1 MYNKNW
7 YNNLNKSSL
16 TPPNWVFS
24 VVWPLLYTVLF
35 ISLYLVWTDKNCFP
49 FCNPLIFFIIQLCLN
64 VVWTTIFFK
73 LQKPLLALLDII
85 LIILFT
91 LITLYKFYEINKTS
105 FYLLIP
111 YIIWLCF
118 ATYLNLYIVINN

>member
-24 VVWPLLYTVLF
+24 VVWPLLYTILF

-49 FCNPLIFFIIQLCLN
+49 FCNPLIFFVIQLCLN
-64 VVWTTIFFK
+64 VIWTTIFFK
-73 LQKPLLALLDII
+73 LKKPLLALLDII
-85 LIILFT
+85 LIIIFT

-118 ATYLNLYIVINN
+118 ALYLNLYIVINN